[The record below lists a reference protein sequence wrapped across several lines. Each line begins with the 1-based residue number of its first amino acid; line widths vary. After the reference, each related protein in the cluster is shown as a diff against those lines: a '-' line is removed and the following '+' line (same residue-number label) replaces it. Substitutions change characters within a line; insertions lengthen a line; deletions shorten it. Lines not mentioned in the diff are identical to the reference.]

1 MFFSPHRVIRDFC
14 GRVQSLLWNTHF
26 AAQFIYG
33 CMDCNTLN
41 TTDTWLQYAAA
52 TQHRCATL
60 PLAARNLWCA
70 DSTAPILR
78 TYPLWRSCPI
88 LRARGETRY
97 VNVYTCTHIRTHIN
111 THSRIRT
118 YAPTCI
124 QCVCT
129 LFVAR
134 VQCWG
139 QGARPAIFVYTRNIR
154 VYTKYSYFVYT
165 REYTNIS
172 CNVEGKGQDPQY
184 SCIHEYLRVC
194 IHIYKHAYARIHAHT
209 HVMGCTHTRDGVYTY
224 AGWGVFLMIVSDF
237 GGVCGDGVWSW
248 ECLWWWC
255 LELGCF
261 WMGCF
266 GWLCLILKERD
277 VTRYI
282 HGLDTHTR
290 THTHT
295 HTHICALF
303 VAIVYTCSI
312 QCIIMSHRCD
322 MHICIHWICVK
333 WCTVCMRRILTCV
346 ECVHV

>member
-88 LRARGETRY
+88 LRARGETRC
-97 VNVYTCTHIRTHIN
+97 VHVYTCTHIRTHIN

-129 LFVAR
+129 LFVAS

-139 QGARPAIFVYTRNIR
+139 QGARPAIFVYIRNIR

-165 REYTNIS
+165 RVYTNIS

-248 ECLWWWC
+248 
-255 LELGCF
+255 GV
-261 WMGCF
+261 F
-266 GWLCLILKERD
+266 GWGVLGDCVWFWKQGMWLGTYMD
-277 VTRYI
+277 W
-282 HGLDTHTR
+282 TR
-290 THTHT
+290 THAHTHIHT
-295 HTHICALF
+295 HTYARCLWRLCTHAVYNASSCHTGVTCIY
-303 VAIVYTCSI
+303 VYTEYVWN
-312 QCIIMSHRCD
+312 D
-322 MHICIHWICVK
+322 
-333 WCTVCMRRILTCV
+333 TLYACV
-346 ECVHV
+346 EFWHV